1 MFHSHLLSKGQSP
14 HLVQTAHGAHFTR
27 YRCLV
32 SLFAK
37 ADRSCIPP
45 LRSCTRPTQVRP
57 GQQREEDTGCVT
69 QLDAPLWKHRSDR
82 PAPLTRFSHRLII
95 HLFFTRFGIC
105 EGDKWNLSQLRSL
118 RIAAERP
125 SPTLSVWL
133 YHPFP
138 WLLLGLLHYVSNTCD
153 FLSFSRPFFH
163 HQLLP
168 PVTQYSLNLLAL
180 RGPPCQL
187 RHPLAVFLS
196 KRLRAFLVQ
205 APMLGEIPLS
215 CPLIH
220 FTVLLEMLPW
230 KTVFK
235 T

>member
-1 MFHSHLLSKGQSP
+1 MTPVYAHALKPVSPGILLLGAVEGVARGGRKEKANAKTKVCYGQQDTTSPELEQSYMFHSHLLSKGQSP

-105 EGDKWNLSQLRSL
+105 EGDK
-118 RIAAERP
+118 
-125 SPTLSVWL
+125 
-133 YHPFP
+133 
-138 WLLLGLLHYVSNTCD
+138 
-153 FLSFSRPFFH
+153 
-163 HQLLP
+163 
-168 PVTQYSLNLLAL
+168 
-180 RGPPCQL
+180 
-187 RHPLAVFLS
+187 
-196 KRLRAFLVQ
+196 
-205 APMLGEIPLS
+205 
-215 CPLIH
+215 
-220 FTVLLEMLPW
+220 
-230 KTVFK
+230 
-235 T
+235 